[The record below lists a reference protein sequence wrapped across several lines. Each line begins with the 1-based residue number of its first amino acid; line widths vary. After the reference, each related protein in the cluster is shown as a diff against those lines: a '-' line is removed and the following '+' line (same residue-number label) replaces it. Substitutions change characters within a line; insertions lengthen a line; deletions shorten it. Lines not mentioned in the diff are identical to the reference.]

1 MDSAHSEVELKLY
14 CPNLGEVQQRLQSM
28 GAQPLEPR
36 VLERNLRYEDAGNSL
51 GARGVILRLRQ
62 DKRARLTLKMPGDS
76 APGSDAILRRFEAE
90 IEVSDFDTAALILE
104 KLGYQ
109 VQLLY
114 EKYRST
120 WALGGTEVALD
131 ELPCGNF
138 VEIEGEAA
146 QIEHAVRALALE
158 GAPRLPLGYAA
169 IFEAIQGYLGLPLHE
184 LTFFAFSNIA
194 LPANFYTDL
203 ALQAGDDG
211 QA

>member
-14 CPNLGEVQQRLQSM
+14 CPNLSEVQQRLQSM
-28 GAQPLEPR
+28 GAQALQPR
-36 VLERNLRYEDAGNSL
+36 VLERNLRYEDSGNSL
-51 GARGVILRLRQ
+51 TARGVLLRLRQ
-62 DKRARLTLKMPGDS
+62 DNRARLTLKMPG
-76 APGSDAILRRFEAE
+76 AARPGSDAILQRFEAE
-90 IEVSDFDTAALILE
+90 IAVSDFDTAALIFE
-104 KLGYQ
+104 KLGYH

-158 GAPRLPLGYAA
+158 GAPRLPLSYAA

-184 LTFFAFSNIA
+184 LTFFAFGNIA
-194 LPANFYTDL
+194 LPANFYEDL
-203 ALQAGDDG
+203 ALQTGGDG

>member
-1 MDSAHSEVELKLY
+1 MESAHREVELKLY
-14 CPNLGEVQQRLQSM
+14 CPNLVEVQQRLRSM
-28 GAQPLEPR
+28 RAQPLAPR
-36 VLERNLRYEDAGNSL
+36 VLERNLRYEDAAHSL
-51 GARGVILRLRQ
+51 TAQGILLRLRQ
-62 DKRARLTLKMPGDS
+62 DSRARLTLKLPDAS
-76 APGSDAILRRFEAE
+76 APGRDAILRRFEAE

-138 VEIEGEAA
+138 VEIEGATE

-158 GAPRLPLGYAA
+158 GAPRLPMSYAA
-169 IFEAIQGYLGLPLHE
+169 IFEAIQRYLGLPLHE
-184 LTFFAFSNIA
+184 LTFFAFGNIA
-194 LPANFYTDL
+194 LPPNFYADL
-203 ALQAGDDG
+203 AFQAGGDG
-211 QA
+211 